1 MAHLIDK
8 DALLAEMEKEIK
20 RIYAGREYVGI
31 PSNEENIVR
40 GLQKAE
46 DIIDTLEV
54 KELNYK
60 PIDKDFERDAVQ
72 FCFDN
77 GLNTTPRIAKTIAKY
92 FFELG
97 LKAKG
102 E

>member
-1 MAHLIDK
+1 MEQYISK

-40 GLQKAE
+40 GLQKVE
-46 DIIDTLEV
+46 DIIDTLEA
-54 KELNYK
+54 KEVDLDK
-60 PIDKDFERDAVQ
+60 EIDKWYNNEASKEFENVLYEDIEK
-72 FCFDN
+72 C
-77 GLNTTPRIAKTIAKY
+77 AKY

-97 LKAKG
+97 LKAQKG
-102 E
+102 EQ